1 MIRGVYAIT
10 PDIVDTALL
19 CTLVEAAIR
28 GGANLVQYQN
38 KLANHAM
45 QVQQARALLPICRQ
59 HHVPLIINDSIKL
72 CLVLNADGVHLGAD
86 DGDLVAAR
94 ARLGANKILGVSCY
108 NRIELAQNGQQAGA
122 DYVAFGACFPSST
135 KPHAPV
141 ANLDLFKQAQLL
153 HIPSVAIGGITLEKA
168 PLAISAGANAI
179 AVINAIFNVDDV
191 ESTTQQFSQLFRS

>member
-28 GGANLVQYQN
+28 GGANLVQYRN
-38 KLANHAM
+38 KLANHAL

-94 ARLGANKILGVSCY
+94 ARLGA
-108 NRIELAQNGQQAGA
+108 
-122 DYVAFGACFPSST
+122 D
-135 KPHAPV
+135 
-141 ANLDLFKQAQLL
+141 
-153 HIPSVAIGGITLEKA
+153 
-168 PLAISAGANAI
+168 
-179 AVINAIFNVDDV
+179 
-191 ESTTQQFSQLFRS
+191 